1 MKIGHFFQIN
11 DNNVKKR
18 KKNPVIF
25 RGSDGTRKTPLIHF
39 ENIWQHIIGHLT
51 PYIKN
56 RKV

>member
-1 MKIGHFFQIN
+1 MKIGHSFQKKN

-39 ENIWQHIIGHLT
+39 QNICQHKI
-51 PYIKN
+51 
-56 RKV
+56 